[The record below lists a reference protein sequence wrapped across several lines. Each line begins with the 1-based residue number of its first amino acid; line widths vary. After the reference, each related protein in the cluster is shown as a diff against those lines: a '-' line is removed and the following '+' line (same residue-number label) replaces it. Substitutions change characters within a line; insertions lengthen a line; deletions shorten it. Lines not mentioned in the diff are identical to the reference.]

1 MFTFAAI
8 NITNLKMGLHNDIIL
23 LWGLGIDAWITIITV
38 MAVIAVMLLTK
49 VRTDAVMLIA
59 IGVLF
64 ATGVLDAKETCSG
77 FSSGTVVVTG
87 VLAVVMAGLRYTGVL
102 QWMMKHIFGLPDRYP
117 TALLRMMVPVSMLSA
132 FISNTML
139 TMLFGNVLKRWSRKL
154 GIAPSKLYLPMVY
167 AVQMGGVCTL
177 IGTSTNIVVADL
189 YENATGKTM
198 NMFSILVPGAL
209 CLVVGIM
216 FIVAMRRWLPERK
229 APEAAFEAAFDYT
242 VELLVP
248 SDNANICKTLG
259 EAGLFHVKGG
269 NLIAIHHFDHDPSFL
284 SEDEFVMGG
293 DRLVYAGQID
303 EILELKE
310 THDLV
315 VSDHPVRSM
324 NEINKNY
331 ELRIAFVNFYSKL
344 IGKTIGGSTLE
355 RENNLILV
363 AVARRG
369 KRIEAS
375 PREVELQAGDTLL
388 FECPSKTNTYAEH
401 LAPLLQ
407 FSDFQE
413 VVKIGP
419 HAIVSSLIMTAMMI
433 LTALNVV
440 SLLHG
445 TVLAALAMLVFN
457 CCSVNQAM
465 DAINWR
471 ALMSLAG
478 SIVLGMA
485 IAKTGIAQKI
495 AFGVISMVGT
505 QPIFIMLGVCLA
517 AMLVTQLVE
526 NVAVT
531 AMFFPIMYEA
541 AVQIGYEPAPFLLA
555 LMIAANASYSTPIAA
570 SPNMLVYGPGGYRFS
585 DYMRIGIPLTI
596 IVTVTGVAAVI
607 FAFPLVKL

>member
-1 MFTFAAI
+1 
-8 NITNLKMGLHNDIIL
+8 MGLLNDNIL
-23 LWGLGIDAWITIITV
+23 LWGFSIDAWMTIATV
-38 MAVIAVMLLTK
+38 MAVIVVMLTTK

-64 ATGVLDAKETCSG
+64 VTGVLDAKETCSG
-77 FSSGTVVVTG
+77 FSAGTVVVTG

-102 QWMMKHIFGLPDRYP
+102 QWMLRHVFGLPDSYP
-117 TALLRMMVPVSMLSA
+117 SALLRMMVPVSVLSA
-132 FISNTML
+132 FVSNTML
-139 TMLFGNVLKRWSRKL
+139 TVLFGNVLKRWARKL
-154 GIAPSKLYLPMVY
+154 NTAPSKLYLPMVY

-189 YENATGKTM
+189 YESATGKSM

-209 CLVVGIM
+209 CLVVGIV

-229 APEAAFEAAFDYT
+229 SPEEAFEAKFDYT

-248 SDNANICKTLG
+248 SDNPNVCKTLG

-269 NLIAIHHFDHDPSFL
+269 NLIAIHHFDHEPSVL

-293 DRLVYAGQID
+293 DRLVYTGQID

-310 THDLV
+310 THNLV
-315 VSDHPVRSM
+315 AADHHIRSM

-331 ELRIAFVNFYSKL
+331 ELRIAFVNFGSRL
-344 IGKTIGGSTLE
+344 IGETIGGSTLE
-355 RENNLILV
+355 RDNNLILV

-369 KRIEAS
+369 KRIEAA

-388 FECPSKTNTYAEH
+388 FECPRKTNTYADH

-413 VVKIGP
+413 VIKIGP
-419 HAIVSSLIMTAMMI
+419 NAIVSSLIMMAMMI
-433 LTALNVV
+433 LTAMNVV

-445 TVLAALAMLVFN
+445 TVLAALAMLLFR
-457 CCSVNQAM
+457 CCTINQAM
-465 DAINWR
+465 DSVSWR

-485 IAKTGIAQKI
+485 ISKTGIAQTI
-495 AFGVISMVGT
+495 AFAVINVVGT
-505 QPIFIMLGVCLA
+505 QPILVMLGVCLA
-517 AMLVTQLVE
+517 AMLITQFVE

-531 AMFFPIMYEA
+531 AMFFPIMFQA
-541 AVQIGYEPAPFLLA
+541 AMQVGYEPAPFLLA

-570 SPNMLVYGPGGYRFS
+570 SPNMLVYGPGGYRFT

-596 IVTVTGVAAVI
+596 IVTVTGIAAVI
-607 FAFPLVKL
+607 LAYPLVKL

>member
-1 MFTFAAI
+1 
-8 NITNLKMGLHNDIIL
+8 MGLLNDNIL
-23 LWGLGIDAWITIITV
+23 LWGFSIDAWMTIATV
-38 MAVIAVMLLTK
+38 MAVIIVMLTTK

-64 ATGVLDAKETCSG
+64 VTGVLDAKETCSG
-77 FSSGTVVVTG
+77 FSAGTVVVTG

-102 QWMMKHIFGLPDRYP
+102 QWMLKHVFGLPDNYP

-132 FISNTML
+132 FVSNTML
-139 TMLFGNVLKRWSRKL
+139 TVLFGNVLKRWARKL
-154 GIAPSKLYLPMVY
+154 NTAPSKLYLPMVY

-189 YENATGKTM
+189 YESATGRSM
-198 NMFSILVPGAL
+198 NMFSILMPGAA
-209 CLVVGIM
+209 CLVVGIL

-229 APEAAFEAAFDYT
+229 SPEEAFEAAFDYT

-248 SDNANICKTLG
+248 SDNPNICKTLG

-269 NLIAIHHFDHDPSFL
+269 NLINIRHFDHDPSIL

-293 DRLVYAGQID
+293 DRLVYSGQID

-310 THDLV
+310 THNLV
-315 VSDHPVRSM
+315 VSDHHIRSM

-355 RENNLILV
+355 QDNNMILV

-369 KRIEAS
+369 KRIEAA

-388 FECPSKTNTYAEH
+388 FECPRKTNTYAEH
-401 LAPLLQ
+401 LAPMLQ

-413 VVKIGP
+413 MIKIGP
-419 HAIVSSLIMTAMMI
+419 NTIISSLIMMAMMI
-433 LTALNVV
+433 LTAMNVV

-445 TVLAALAMLVFN
+445 TVLAALAMLLFR
-457 CCSVNQAM
+457 CCTINQAM
-465 DAINWR
+465 DSVNWR

-478 SIVLGMA
+478 SIVLGTA

-495 AFGVISMVGT
+495 AFAVISIVGT
-505 QPIFIMLGVCLA
+505 QPIMVMLGVCLA
-517 AMLVTQLVE
+517 AMLITQLVE

-531 AMFFPIMYEA
+531 AMFFPIMYQA
-541 AVQIGYEPAPFLLA
+541 AMQVGYEPAPFLLA

-570 SPNMLVYGPGGYRFS
+570 SPNMLVYGPGGYRFT
-585 DYMRIGIPLTI
+585 DYMRIGIPLTL

-607 FAFPLVKL
+607 LAYPLVKI

>member
-1 MFTFAAI
+1 MELQNDMF
-8 NITNLKMGLHNDIIL
+8 L
-23 LWGLGIDAWITIITV
+23 LWGLGIDAWITIATV
-38 MAVIAVMLLTK
+38 IAVIGVMLLTK
-49 VRTDAVMLIA
+49 VRTDAIMLIA

-64 ATGVLDAKETCSG
+64 VTGVLDAKETCSG

-87 VLAVVMAGLRYTGVL
+87 VLGVVMAGLRYTGVL
-102 QWMMKHIFGLPDRYP
+102 QWMMKHVFGLPERYP
-117 TALLRMMVPVSMLSA
+117 TALLRMMVPVSLLSS

-154 GIAPSKLYLPMVY
+154 SIAPSKLYLPMVY

-198 NMFSILVPGAL
+198 NMFSIFVPGAL
-209 CLVVGIM
+209 CLLVGIV
-216 FIVAMRRWLPERK
+216 FIIAIRRWLPERK
-229 APEAAFEAAFDYT
+229 SPEEAFEAAFDYT
-242 VELLVP
+242 VELRVP
-248 SDNANICKTLG
+248 SDNPNICKTLG
-259 EAGLFHVKGG
+259 DAGLFHVKGG
-269 NLIAIHHFDHDPSFL
+269 NLIDIHHFDHDPSLL

-303 EILELKE
+303 EILALKE
-310 THDLV
+310 THKLV

-331 ELRIAFVNFYSKL
+331 ELRIAFVKFYSKL
-344 IGKTIGGSTLE
+344 IGKTISESTLE
-355 RENNLILV
+355 RENNIILV

-388 FECPSKTNTYAEH
+388 FECPRKTNTYAER

-419 HAIVSSLIMTAMMI
+419 NAIVSSLILTAMMI
-433 LTALNVV
+433 LTATNVI
-440 SLLHG
+440 SLLQG
-445 TVLAALAMLVFN
+445 TVMAALAMLLFR
-457 CCSVNQAM
+457 CCTINQAM
-465 DAINWR
+465 DSVSWR

-485 IAKTGIAQKI
+485 IAKTGIAEMI
-495 AFGVISMVGT
+495 TSGIISMVGT
-505 QPIFIMLGVCLA
+505 HPVLIMLGVCLA

-531 AMFFPIMYEA
+531 AMFFPIMFQA
-541 AVQIGYEPAPFLLA
+541 AVQVGYEPAPFLLA

-570 SPNMLVYGPGGYRFS
+570 SPNMLVYGPGGYRFT
-585 DYMRIGIPLTI
+585 DFMRIGIPLTI
-596 IVTVTGVAAVI
+596 LVTVTGVVAVI
-607 FAFPLVKL
+607 LTCPLVKM

>member
-1 MFTFAAI
+1 ME
-8 NITNLKMGLHNDIIL
+8 LHNDMIL
-23 LWGLGIDAWITIITV
+23 LWGLSTDAWITIATVITI
-38 MAVIAVMLLTK
+38 IAVMLLTK

-59 IGVLF
+59 ISVLF
-64 ATGVLDAKETCSG
+64 VTGVLDAKEMCSG
-77 FSSGTVVVTG
+77 FSAGTVVVTG

-102 QWMMKHIFGLPDRYP
+102 QWMLKHIFGLPDRYT

-132 FISNTML
+132 FVSNTML
-139 TMLFGNVLKRWSRKL
+139 TILFGNVVKRWARKL
-154 GIAPSKLYLPMVY
+154 NTVPSKLYLPMVY

-189 YENATGKTM
+189 YENATGKSM

-209 CLVVGIM
+209 CLVVGIV

-229 APEAAFEAAFDYT
+229 SPEEAFEAAFDYT

-248 SDNANICKTLG
+248 SDNPNICKTLG

-269 NLIAIHHFDHDPSFL
+269 NLIAIRHFDHDPSVL

-310 THDLV
+310 THNLV
-315 VSDHPVRSM
+315 VSDHHIRSM
-324 NEINKNY
+324 NEINNNY

-355 RENNLILV
+355 RDNNMVLV

-369 KRIEAS
+369 KRIEAA

-388 FECPSKTNTYAEH
+388 FECPRKTNTYAEH
-401 LAPLLQ
+401 LASMLQ
-407 FSDFQE
+407 FSDFHE

-419 HAIVSSLIMTAMMI
+419 NTIISSLIMTVMMI
-433 LTALNVV
+433 LTAMNVV
-440 SLLHG
+440 SLLYG
-445 TVLAALAMLVFN
+445 TVLAALSMLLFR
-457 CCSVNQAM
+457 CCTINQAM
-465 DAINWR
+465 DSISWR

-495 AFGVISMVGT
+495 AFAVIGMVGT
-505 QPIFIMLGVCLA
+505 QPILVMLGVCLA
-517 AMLVTQLVE
+517 AMLITQLVE

-531 AMFFPIMYEA
+531 AMFFPIMYQA
-541 AVQIGYEPAPFLLA
+541 AVQVGYEPAPFLLA

-596 IVTVTGVAAVI
+596 IVTITGVAAVI
-607 FAFPLVKL
+607 LAYPLVKL

>member
-1 MFTFAAI
+1 
-8 NITNLKMGLHNDIIL
+8 MGLHNDIIL
-23 LWGLGIDAWITIITV
+23 LWGLGIDAWITIATV
-38 MAVIAVMLLTK
+38 VAVIVVMLLTK

-64 ATGVLDAKETCSG
+64 VTGVLDAKETCSG
-77 FSSGTVVVTG
+77 FSAGTVVVTG

-102 QWMMKHIFGLPDRYP
+102 QWMLKHVFGLPDRYP
-117 TALLRMMVPVSMLSA
+117 TALLRMMVPVSVLSA
-132 FISNTML
+132 FVSNTML
-139 TMLFGNVLKRWSRKL
+139 TVLFGNVLKRWARKL
-154 GIAPSKLYLPMVY
+154 NTAPSRLYLPMVY

-198 NMFSILVPGAL
+198 NMFSILIPGAL
-209 CLVVGIM
+209 CLAVGIV

-229 APEAAFEAAFDYT
+229 TPEEAFEAAYDYT
-242 VELLVP
+242 VELMVP
-248 SDNANICKTLG
+248 SDNPNICKTLG

-269 NLIAIHHFDHDPSFL
+269 NLIDIRHFDHDPSFL

-293 DRLVYAGQID
+293 DRLVYTGQID

-310 THDLV
+310 THHLV
-315 VSDHPVRSM
+315 ASDHHIRSM

-331 ELRIAFVNFYSKL
+331 ELRIAFVNFGSRL
-344 IGKTIGGSTLE
+344 IGKTIGGSTIE
-355 RENNLILV
+355 RDNNLILV

-369 KRIEAS
+369 RRIEAA

-388 FECPSKTNTYAEH
+388 FECPRKANTYATH
-401 LAPLLQ
+401 LAQLLQ

-413 VVKIGP
+413 VIKVGP
-419 HAIVSSLIMTAMMI
+419 STIVSSLIMTAMMI
-433 LTALNVV
+433 LTAMNVV
-440 SLLHG
+440 SLLQG
-445 TVLAALAMLVFN
+445 TVLAALAMLLFR
-457 CCSVNQAM
+457 CCSINQAM
-465 DAINWR
+465 DSVNWR

-495 AFGVISMVGT
+495 ATAVVSVVGT
-505 QPIFIMLGVCLA
+505 QPILIMLGVCLA
-517 AMLVTQLVE
+517 AMLITQLVE

-531 AMFFPIMYEA
+531 AMFFPIMFQA
-541 AVQIGYEPAPFLLA
+541 AMQVGYEPAPFLLA

-570 SPNMLVYGPGGYRFS
+570 SPNMLVYGPGGYRFT
-585 DYMRIGIPLTI
+585 DYMRIGIPLTL

-607 FAFPLVKL
+607 LAYPLVKI

>member
-1 MFTFAAI
+1 M
-8 NITNLKMGLHNDIIL
+8 HNDIIL
-23 LWGLGIDAWITIITV
+23 LWGLSIDAWITIAMVVTI
-38 MAVIAVMLLTK
+38 IAVMLFSK

-64 ATGVLDAKETCSG
+64 VTGVLDAKEMCSG
-77 FSSGTVVVTG
+77 FSAGTVVVTG

-102 QWMMKHIFGLPDRYP
+102 QWIMKHVFGLPNSYP

-132 FISNTML
+132 FVSNTML
-139 TMLFGNVLKRWSRKL
+139 TVLFGNVLKRWARKL
-154 GIAPSKLYLPMVY
+154 NIAPSKLYLPMVY

-209 CLVVGIM
+209 CLVVGIL
-216 FIVAMRRWLPERK
+216 FLVVMRRWLPERK
-229 APEAAFEAAFDYT
+229 APEEAFETATDYT

-248 SDNANICKTLG
+248 SDNPNICKTLG

-269 NLIAIHHFDHDPSFL
+269 NLIAIRHFDHDPSVL

-293 DRLVYAGQID
+293 DRLVYTGQID

-310 THDLV
+310 THNLV
-315 VSDHPVRSM
+315 VSDHHIRSM
-324 NEINKNY
+324 NEINQNY

-344 IGKTIGGSTLE
+344 IGKTIGSSTLE
-355 RENNLILV
+355 RDNNVILM

-369 KRIEAS
+369 KRIEAA

-388 FECPSKTNTYAEH
+388 FECPRKTNTYVEH
-401 LAPLLQ
+401 LAPMLQ

-419 HAIVSSLIMTAMMI
+419 NAIVSSLIMMTMMI
-433 LTALNVV
+433 LTAINAV
-440 SLLHG
+440 SLLQG
-445 TVLAALAMLVFN
+445 TVLAALAMLLFR
-457 CCSVNQAM
+457 CCSINQAM
-465 DAINWR
+465 DSISWR

-505 QPIFIMLGVCLA
+505 QPILIMLGVCLA
-517 AMLVTQLVE
+517 AMLITQLVE

-531 AMFFPIMYEA
+531 AMFFPIMYQA
-541 AVQIGYEPAPFLLA
+541 AVQAGYEPAPFLLA

-585 DYMRIGIPLTI
+585 DYMRIGIPLTF
-596 IVTVTGVAAVI
+596 IVTVTGIAVVI
-607 FAFPLVKL
+607 LVYPLVKL

>member
-1 MFTFAAI
+1 ME
-8 NITNLKMGLHNDIIL
+8 LHNDMIL
-23 LWGLGIDAWITIITV
+23 LWGLSIDAWITIATVITI
-38 MAVIAVMLLTK
+38 IAVMLLTK

-59 IGVLF
+59 ISVLF
-64 ATGVLDAKETCSG
+64 VTGVLDAKEMCSG
-77 FSSGTVVVTG
+77 FSAGTVVVTG

-102 QWMMKHIFGLPDRYP
+102 QWMLKHIFGLPDRFT

-132 FISNTML
+132 FVSNTML
-139 TMLFGNVLKRWSRKL
+139 TILFGNVVKRWARKL
-154 GIAPSKLYLPMVY
+154 NTVPSKLYLPMVY

-209 CLVVGIM
+209 CLVVGIV
-216 FIVAMRRWLPERK
+216 FIVAVRRWLPERK
-229 APEAAFEAAFDYT
+229 SPEEAFEAAFDYT

-248 SDNANICKTLG
+248 SDNPNICKTLG

-269 NLIAIHHFDHDPSFL
+269 NLIAIRHFDHDPSVL

-303 EILELKE
+303 DILELKE
-310 THDLV
+310 THNLV
-315 VSDHPVRSM
+315 VSDHHIRSM
-324 NEINKNY
+324 NEINNNY

-355 RENNLILV
+355 RDNNMVLV

-369 KRIEAS
+369 KRIEAA

-388 FECPSKTNTYAEH
+388 FECPRKTNTYAEH
-401 LAPLLQ
+401 LASMLQ
-407 FSDFQE
+407 FSDFHE

-419 HAIVSSLIMTAMMI
+419 NTIISSLIMTAMMI
-433 LTALNVV
+433 LTAMNVV
-440 SLLHG
+440 SLLYG
-445 TVLAALAMLVFN
+445 TVLAALSMLLFR
-457 CCSVNQAM
+457 CCTINQAM
-465 DAINWR
+465 DSISWR

-495 AFGVISMVGT
+495 AFAVISMVGT
-505 QPIFIMLGVCLA
+505 QPILVMLGVCLA
-517 AMLVTQLVE
+517 AMLITQFVE

-531 AMFFPIMYEA
+531 AMFFPIMYQA
-541 AVQIGYEPAPFLLA
+541 AVQVGYEPAPFLLA

-596 IVTVTGVAAVI
+596 IVTITGVAAVI
-607 FAFPLVKL
+607 LAYPLVKL

>member
-1 MFTFAAI
+1 
-8 NITNLKMGLHNDIIL
+8 MGLHNDIFL
-23 LWGLGIDAWITIITV
+23 LWGFSIDAWITIATV
-38 MAVIAVMLLTK
+38 MAVIVVMLLTK

-77 FSSGTVVVTG
+77 FSAGTVVVTG

-102 QWMMKHIFGLPDRYP
+102 QWMLKHIFGLPDSYP

-132 FISNTML
+132 FVSNTML
-139 TMLFGNVLKRWSRKL
+139 TVLFGNVLKRWARKL
-154 GIAPSKLYLPMVY
+154 NIAPSKLYLPMVY

-209 CLVVGIM
+209 CLVVGIVL
-216 FIVAMRRWLPERK
+216 IVAMRRWLPERK
-229 APEAAFEAAFDYT
+229 SPEEAFETAFDYT

-248 SDNANICKTLG
+248 SDNPNICKTLG

-269 NLIAIHHFDHDPSFL
+269 NLIDIRHFDHDPSFL

-310 THDLV
+310 THNLV
-315 VSDHPVRSM
+315 VSDHHIRSM

-331 ELRIAFVNFYSKL
+331 ELRIAFVNFGSRL
-344 IGKTIGGSTLE
+344 IGSTVGGSTLE
-355 RENNLILV
+355 RDNNLILV

-369 KRIEAS
+369 KRIEAA

-388 FECPSKTNTYAEH
+388 FECPRKTNTYVDH
-401 LAPLLQ
+401 LASQLQ

-413 VVKIGP
+413 VVKVSP
-419 HAIVSSLIMTAMMI
+419 NAIVSSLIMMAMMI

-445 TVLAALAMLVFN
+445 TVLAALAMLLFR
-457 CCSVNQAM
+457 CCTINQAM
-465 DAINWR
+465 DSVNWR

-485 IAKTGIAQKI
+485 ISKTGIAQVI
-495 AFGVISMVGT
+495 AFSIINMVGT
-505 QPIFIMLGVCLA
+505 QPILVMLGVCLA
-517 AMLVTQLVE
+517 AMLITQLVE

-531 AMFFPIMYEA
+531 AMFFPIMYQA
-541 AVQIGYEPAPFLLA
+541 AMQVGYEPAPFLLA

-570 SPNMLVYGPGGYRFS
+570 SPNMLVYGPGGYRFT
-585 DYMRIGIPLTI
+585 DYMRIGIPLTL

-607 FAFPLVKL
+607 LAYPLVKF

>member
-1 MFTFAAI
+1 ME
-8 NITNLKMGLHNDIIL
+8 LSNDMIL
-23 LWGLGIDAWITIITV
+23 LWDLSIGAWITIATV
-38 MAVIAVMLLTK
+38 MAVIGIMLLTK
-49 VRTDAVMLIA
+49 VRIDAIMLIA

-87 VLAVVMAGLRYTGVL
+87 VLGVVMAGLRYTGVL
-102 QWMMKHIFGLPDRYP
+102 QWMMKHVFGLPKRFH
-117 TALLRMMVPVSMLSA
+117 TTLLRLMVPVSMLSA

-139 TMLFGNVLKRWSRKL
+139 TMLFGNVLTRWAKKL
-154 GIAPSKLYLPMVY
+154 SIAPSKLYLPMVY

-177 IGTSTNIVVADL
+177 IGTSTNIVVAEL
-189 YENATGKTM
+189 YESATGKTM
-198 NMFSILVPGAL
+198 NMFSIFVPGVL
-209 CLVVGIM
+209 CLLVGIA
-216 FIVAMRRWLPERK
+216 FIIAFRRWLPERRT
-229 APEAAFEAAFDYT
+229 PEEAFEATIDYT
-242 VELLVP
+242 VELRVP
-248 SDNANICKTLG
+248 SDNPNICKTLG

-293 DRLVYAGQID
+293 DRLVYAGMID
-303 EILELKE
+303 DILELKE
-310 THDLV
+310 THQLV

-331 ELRIAFVNFYSKL
+331 ELRIAFVKFYSKL
-344 IGKTIGGSTLE
+344 IGKTIGETTIE

-369 KRIEAS
+369 KRIEAL

-388 FECPSKTNTYAEH
+388 FECPSKTNTYVEH
-401 LAPLLQ
+401 LAPQLQ

-419 HAIVSSLIMTAMMI
+419 NAIVSSLILTAMMI
-433 LTALNVV
+433 LTAMNVV
-440 SLLHG
+440 SLLQG
-445 TVLAALAMLVFN
+445 TVMAALAMLLFR
-457 CCSVNQAM
+457 CCTINQAM
-465 DAINWR
+465 ESVSWR
-471 ALMSLAG
+471 SLMSLAG

-495 AFGVISMVGT
+495 AFGVISIVGT
-505 QPIFIMLGVCLA
+505 QPILIMLGVCLA

-531 AMFFPIMYEA
+531 AMFFPIMYQA
-541 AVQIGYEPAPFLLA
+541 AVQVGYEPAPFLLA

-570 SPNMLVYGPGGYRFS
+570 SPNMLVYGPGGYRFT

-596 IVTVTGVAAVI
+596 LVTVTGVAAVVL
-607 FAFPLVKL
+607 AYPLVKL

>member
-1 MFTFAAI
+1 
-8 NITNLKMGLHNDIIL
+8 MGLLNDNIL
-23 LWGLGIDAWITIITV
+23 LWGFSIDAWMTIAAV
-38 MAVIAVMLLTK
+38 MAVIIVMLTTK

-64 ATGVLDAKETCSG
+64 VTGVLDAKETCSG
-77 FSSGTVVVTG
+77 FSAGTVVVTG

-102 QWMMKHIFGLPDRYP
+102 QWMLKHVFGLPDSYP

-132 FISNTML
+132 FVSNTML
-139 TMLFGNVLKRWSRKL
+139 TVLFGNVLKRWARKL
-154 GIAPSKLYLPMVY
+154 NTVPSKLYLPMVY

-189 YENATGKTM
+189 YESATGKSM
-198 NMFSILVPGAL
+198 NMFSILMPGAA
-209 CLVVGIM
+209 CLVVGIL

-229 APEAAFEAAFDYT
+229 SPEEAFETAFDYT

-248 SDNANICKTLG
+248 SDNPNICKTLG

-269 NLIAIHHFDHDPSFL
+269 NLINIRHFDHDPSIL

-293 DRLVYAGQID
+293 DRLVYSGQID

-310 THDLV
+310 THNLV
-315 VSDHPVRSM
+315 VSDHHIRSM

-355 RENNLILV
+355 RDNNMVLV

-369 KRIEAS
+369 KRIEAA

-388 FECPSKTNTYAEH
+388 FECPRKTNTYAEH
-401 LAPLLQ
+401 LASMLQ

-413 VVKIGP
+413 VIKIGP
-419 HAIVSSLIMTAMMI
+419 NTIISSLIMMAMMI

-440 SLLHG
+440 SLLQG
-445 TVLAALAMLVFN
+445 TVLAALAMLLFR
-457 CCSVNQAM
+457 CCTINQAM
-465 DAINWR
+465 DSVNWR

-495 AFGVISMVGT
+495 AFAVISMVGT
-505 QPIFIMLGVCLA
+505 QPIMVMLGVCLA
-517 AMLVTQLVE
+517 AMLITQLVE

-531 AMFFPIMYEA
+531 AMFFPIMYQA
-541 AVQIGYEPAPFLLA
+541 AVQVGYEPAPFLLA

-570 SPNMLVYGPGGYRFS
+570 SPNMLVYGPGGYRFT
-585 DYMRIGIPLTI
+585 DYMRIGIPLTL

-607 FAFPLVKL
+607 LAYPLVKL

>member
-1 MFTFAAI
+1 M
-8 NITNLKMGLHNDIIL
+8 
-23 LWGLGIDAWITIITV
+23 
-38 MAVIAVMLLTK
+38 
-49 VRTDAVMLIA
+49 
-59 IGVLF
+59 
-64 ATGVLDAKETCSG
+64 
-77 FSSGTVVVTG
+77 
-87 VLAVVMAGLRYTGVL
+87 
-102 QWMMKHIFGLPDRYP
+102 
-117 TALLRMMVPVSMLSA
+117 
-132 FISNTML
+132 
-139 TMLFGNVLKRWSRKL
+139 
-154 GIAPSKLYLPMVY
+154 
-167 AVQMGGVCTL
+167 
-177 IGTSTNIVVADL
+177 
-189 YENATGKTM
+189 
-198 NMFSILVPGAL
+198 
-209 CLVVGIM
+209 
-216 FIVAMRRWLPERK
+216 
-229 APEAAFEAAFDYT
+229 
-242 VELLVP
+242 
-248 SDNANICKTLG
+248 G

-303 EILELKE
+303 EILELKN
-310 THDLV
+310 THNLV

-324 NEINKNY
+324 NEINNNY

-344 IGKTIGGSTLE
+344 IGKTISDSMIE

-388 FECPSKTNTYAEH
+388 FECPRKTNSYAEH
-401 LAPLLQ
+401 LAPMLQ

-419 HAIVSSLIMTAMMI
+419 NTIVSSLIMTVMMI

-445 TVLAALAMLVFN
+445 TVLAALAMLIFR
-457 CCSVNQAM
+457 CCTINQAM
-465 DAINWR
+465 NSISWR
-471 ALMSLAG
+471 AIMSLAG
-478 SIVLGMA
+478 SIVLGTA

-495 AFGVISMVGT
+495 AIGVISMVGT
-505 QPIFIMLGVCLA
+505 HPVLIMLGVCLA

-531 AMFFPIMYEA
+531 AMFFPIMYQA
-541 AVQIGYEPAPFLLA
+541 AVQVGYEPAPFLLA

-585 DYMRIGIPLTI
+585 DYMRVGIPLTI
-596 IVTVTGVAAVI
+596 IVTITGVAAVI
-607 FAFPLVKL
+607 LAYPLVSPL

>member
-1 MFTFAAI
+1 
-8 NITNLKMGLHNDIIL
+8 MGLHNDIFL
-23 LWGLGIDAWITIITV
+23 LWGFSIDAWITIATV
-38 MAVIAVMLLTK
+38 VAVIVVMLLTK

-77 FSSGTVVVTG
+77 FSAGTVVVTG

-102 QWMMKHIFGLPDRYP
+102 QWMLKHIFGLPDSYP

-132 FISNTML
+132 FVSNTML
-139 TMLFGNVLKRWSRKL
+139 TVLFGNVLKRWARKL
-154 GIAPSKLYLPMVY
+154 NIAPSKLYLPMVY

-198 NMFSILVPGAL
+198 NMFSILGPGAL
-209 CLVVGIM
+209 CLVVGIVL
-216 FIVAMRRWLPERK
+216 IVAMRRWLPERK
-229 APEAAFEAAFDYT
+229 SPEEAFETAFDYT

-248 SDNANICKTLG
+248 SDNPNICKTLG

-269 NLIAIHHFDHDPSFL
+269 NLIDIRHFDHDPSFL

-310 THDLV
+310 THNLV
-315 VSDHPVRSM
+315 VSDHHIRSM

-331 ELRIAFVNFYSKL
+331 ELRIAFVNFGSRL
-344 IGKTIGGSTLE
+344 IGSTIGGSTLE
-355 RENNLILV
+355 RDNNLILV

-369 KRIEAS
+369 KRIEAA

-388 FECPSKTNTYAEH
+388 FECPRKTNTYVDH
-401 LAPLLQ
+401 LASQLQ

-413 VVKIGP
+413 MVKVSP
-419 HAIVSSLIMTAMMI
+419 NAIVSSLIMMAMMI
-433 LTALNVV
+433 LTAMNVV

-445 TVLAALAMLVFN
+445 TVLAALAMLLFR
-457 CCSVNQAM
+457 CCTINQAM
-465 DAINWR
+465 DSVNWR

-485 IAKTGIAQKI
+485 ISKTGIAQVI
-495 AFGVISMVGT
+495 AFSIINMVGT
-505 QPIFIMLGVCLA
+505 QPILVMLGVCLA
-517 AMLVTQLVE
+517 AMLITQLVE

-531 AMFFPIMYEA
+531 AMFFPIMYQA
-541 AVQIGYEPAPFLLA
+541 AMQVGYEPAPFLLA

-570 SPNMLVYGPGGYRFS
+570 SPNMLVYGPGGYRFT
-585 DYMRIGIPLTI
+585 DYMRIGIPLTL

-607 FAFPLVKL
+607 LAYPLVKF

>member
-1 MFTFAAI
+1 MF
-8 NITNLKMGLHNDIIL
+8 L
-23 LWGLGIDAWITIITV
+23 LWGLGIDAWITIATV
-38 MAVIAVMLLTK
+38 MGVIGVMLLTK
-49 VRTDAVMLIA
+49 VRTDAIMLIA

-77 FSSGTVVVTG
+77 FSSSTVVVTG
-87 VLAVVMAGLRYTGVL
+87 VLGVVMAGLRYTGVL
-102 QWMMKHIFGLPDRYP
+102 QWMMKHVFGLPERYP
-117 TALLRMMVPVSMLSA
+117 TALLRLMVPVSMLSA

-139 TMLFGNVLKRWSRKL
+139 TMLFGNVLTRWARKL
-154 GIAPSKLYLPMVY
+154 NIAPSKLYLPMVY

-177 IGTSTNIVVADL
+177 IGTSTNIVVAEL
-189 YENATGKTM
+189 YESATGKTM
-198 NMFSILVPGAL
+198 NMFSIFVPGVL
-209 CLVVGIM
+209 CLLVGII
-216 FIVAMRRWLPERK
+216 FIIALRRWLPERK
-229 APEAAFEAAFDYT
+229 TPEEAFEATFEYT
-242 VELLVP
+242 VELRVP
-248 SDNANICKTLG
+248 SDNPNICKTLG

-284 SEDEFVMGG
+284 SEEEFVMGG
-293 DRLVYAGQID
+293 DRLVYAGMID

-310 THDLV
+310 THNLV
-315 VSDHPVRSM
+315 ASDHPVRTM

-344 IGKTIGGSTLE
+344 IGKTIGDTTIE
-355 RENNLILV
+355 RENNVILV

-369 KRIEAS
+369 KRLEAL

-388 FECPSKTNTYAEH
+388 FECPRKTKTYVEH

-419 HAIVSSLIMTAMMI
+419 NAIVSSLILTAMMI
-433 LTALNVV
+433 LTAMNVV
-440 SLLHG
+440 SLLQG
-445 TVLAALAMLVFN
+445 TVMAALAMLLFR
-457 CCSVNQAM
+457 CCTINQAM
-465 DAINWR
+465 ESVSWR

-495 AFGVISMVGT
+495 ALGVISMVGT
-505 QPIFIMLGVCLA
+505 QPVLIMLGVCLA

-531 AMFFPIMYEA
+531 AMFFPIMYHA
-541 AVQIGYEPAPFLLA
+541 SVQVGYEPAPFLLA

-570 SPNMLVYGPGGYRFS
+570 SPNMLVYGPGGYRFT
-585 DYMRIGIPLTI
+585 DYMRIGIPLTL
-596 IVTVTGVAAVI
+596 IVTITGVAAVI
-607 FAFPLVKL
+607 LAYPLVKL

>member
-1 MFTFAAI
+1 
-8 NITNLKMGLHNDIIL
+8 MGLLNNILL
-23 LWGLGIDAWITIITV
+23 LWGLSIDAWITIATV
-38 MAVIAVMLLTK
+38 MAVIVVMLFTK

-59 IGVLF
+59 VGVLF
-64 ATGVLDAKETCSG
+64 AAGVLDAKETCSG

-102 QWMMKHIFGLPDRYP
+102 QWMLKHVFGLPKNFL
-117 TALLRMMVPVSMLSA
+117 TALLRMMVPVSMMSA

-154 GIAPSKLYLPMVY
+154 SIAPSKLYLPMVY

-189 YENATGKTM
+189 YESATGKSM
-198 NMFSILVPGAL
+198 NMFSILMPGAA
-209 CLVVGIM
+209 CLVVGIL

-229 APEAAFEAAFDYT
+229 SPEEAFETAFDYT

-248 SDNANICKTLG
+248 SDNPNICKTLG

-269 NLIAIHHFDHDPSFL
+269 NLINIRHFDHDPSIL

-293 DRLVYAGQID
+293 DRLVYSGQMD

-310 THDLV
+310 THNLV
-315 VSDHPVRSM
+315 VSDHHIRSM

-355 RENNLILV
+355 RDNNMVLV

-369 KRIEAS
+369 KRIEAA

-388 FECPSKTNTYAEH
+388 FECPRKTNTYAEH
-401 LAPLLQ
+401 LASMLQ

-413 VVKIGP
+413 VIKIGP
-419 HAIVSSLIMTAMMI
+419 NTIISSLIMMAMMI

-440 SLLHG
+440 SLLQG
-445 TVLAALAMLVFN
+445 TVLAALAMLLFR
-457 CCSVNQAM
+457 CCTINQAM
-465 DAINWR
+465 DSVNWR

-495 AFGVISMVGT
+495 AFAVISMVGT
-505 QPIFIMLGVCLA
+505 QPIMVMLGVCLA
-517 AMLVTQLVE
+517 AMLITQLVE

-531 AMFFPIMYEA
+531 AMFFPIMYQA
-541 AVQIGYEPAPFLLA
+541 AVQVGYEPAPFLLA

-570 SPNMLVYGPGGYRFS
+570 SPNMLVYGPGGYRFT
-585 DYMRIGIPLTI
+585 DYMRIGIPLTL

-607 FAFPLVKL
+607 LAYPLVKL

>member
-1 MFTFAAI
+1 
-8 NITNLKMGLHNDIIL
+8 MGLHNDIIL
-23 LWGLGIDAWITIITV
+23 LWGLGIDAWITIATV
-38 MAVIAVMLLTK
+38 VAVIVVMLLTK

-64 ATGVLDAKETCSG
+64 VTGVLDAKETCSG
-77 FSSGTVVVTG
+77 FSAGTVVVTG

-102 QWMMKHIFGLPDRYP
+102 QWMLKHVFGLPDRYP
-117 TALLRMMVPVSMLSA
+117 TALLRMMVPVSVLSA
-132 FISNTML
+132 FVSNTML
-139 TMLFGNVLKRWSRKL
+139 TVLFGNVLKRWARKL
-154 GIAPSKLYLPMVY
+154 NTAPSRLYLPMVY

-198 NMFSILVPGAL
+198 NMFSILIPGAL
-209 CLVVGIM
+209 CLAVGIV

-229 APEAAFEAAFDYT
+229 TPEEAFEAAYDYT
-242 VELLVP
+242 VELMVP
-248 SDNANICKTLG
+248 SDNPNICKTLG

-269 NLIAIHHFDHDPSFL
+269 NLIDIRHFDHDPSFL

-293 DRLVYAGQID
+293 DRLVYTGQID

-310 THDLV
+310 THHLV
-315 VSDHPVRSM
+315 ASDHHIRSM

-331 ELRIAFVNFYSKL
+331 ELRIAFVNFGSRL
-344 IGKTIGGSTLE
+344 IGKTIGGSTIE
-355 RENNLILV
+355 RDNNLILV

-369 KRIEAS
+369 RRIEAA

-388 FECPSKTNTYAEH
+388 FECPRKTNTYATH
-401 LAPLLQ
+401 LAQLLQ

-413 VVKIGP
+413 VIKVGP
-419 HAIVSSLIMTAMMI
+419 NTIVSSLIMTAMMI
-433 LTALNVV
+433 LTAMNVV
-440 SLLHG
+440 SLLQG
-445 TVLAALAMLVFN
+445 TVLAALAMLLFR
-457 CCSVNQAM
+457 CCSINQAM
-465 DAINWR
+465 DSVNWR

-495 AFGVISMVGT
+495 ATAVVSVVGT
-505 QPIFIMLGVCLA
+505 QPILIMLGVCLA
-517 AMLVTQLVE
+517 AMLITQLVE

-531 AMFFPIMYEA
+531 AMFFPIMFQA
-541 AVQIGYEPAPFLLA
+541 AMQVGYEPAPFLLA

-570 SPNMLVYGPGGYRFS
+570 SPNMLVYGPGGYRFT
-585 DYMRIGIPLTI
+585 DYMRIGIPLTL

-607 FAFPLVKL
+607 LAYPLVKI

>member
-1 MFTFAAI
+1 MEVAV
-8 NITNLKMGLHNDIIL
+8 IL
-23 LWGLGIDAWITIITV
+23 LWGLGIDAWITT
-38 MAVIAVMLLTK
+38 ATVIAVVGVMLLTK

-102 QWMMKHIFGLPDRYP
+102 QWMLKHVFGLPDRYP
-117 TALLRMMVPVSMLSA
+117 TALLRMMVPVSLLSA

-154 GIAPSKLYLPMVY
+154 SIAPSKLYLPMVY

-177 IGTSTNIVVADL
+177 IGTSTNIIVADL

-198 NMFSILVPGAL
+198 NIFSILVPGAL
-209 CLVVGIM
+209 CLVVGIV
-216 FIVAMRRWLPERK
+216 FIIAIRRWLPERK
-229 APEAAFEAAFDYT
+229 APEEAFEAVFDYT

-248 SDNANICKTLG
+248 SDNPNICKTLG

-303 EILELKE
+303 EILELKN
-310 THDLV
+310 THNLV

-324 NEINKNY
+324 NEINNNY

-344 IGKTIGGSTLE
+344 IGKTISDSMIE

-388 FECPSKTNTYAEH
+388 FECPRKTNSYAEH
-401 LAPLLQ
+401 LAPMLQ

-419 HAIVSSLIMTAMMI
+419 NTIVSSLIMTIMMI

-445 TVLAALAMLVFN
+445 TVLAALSMLLFR
-457 CCSVNQAM
+457 CCTVNQAM
-465 DAINWR
+465 NSISWR

-478 SIVLGMA
+478 SIVLGTA

-495 AFGVISMVGT
+495 AIGVISMVGT
-505 QPIFIMLGVCLA
+505 HPVLIMLGVCLA

-531 AMFFPIMYEA
+531 AMFFPIMYQA
-541 AVQIGYEPAPFLLA
+541 AVQVGYEPAPFLLA

-585 DYMRIGIPLTI
+585 DYMRVGIPLTI
-596 IVTVTGVAAVI
+596 IVTITGVAAVI
-607 FAFPLVKL
+607 LAYPLVKL